1 MGPLVGSVV
10 IQFNPLHGLE
20 LLFGVFYGPL
30 VGLVIIYY

>member
-20 LLFGVFYGPL
+20 LLFGVSFMGHWL
-30 VGLVIIYY
+30 VLS